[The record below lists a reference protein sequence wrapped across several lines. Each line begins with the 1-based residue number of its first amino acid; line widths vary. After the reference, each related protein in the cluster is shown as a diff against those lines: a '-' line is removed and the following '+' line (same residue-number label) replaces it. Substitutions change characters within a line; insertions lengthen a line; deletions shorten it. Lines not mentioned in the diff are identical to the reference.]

1 MSHHQEQSGEG
12 LLIFAVGVLAA
23 GVAWGATVLDHVP
36 WLLPWAVIA
45 IIGGLLAALVASA
58 HGHLSRRGRRLP
70 TPAQPPPRPRSPPPP
85 QTQPLPAPSR
95 RKPPR
100 SPARHALAGGTA
112 VWHRAARPLALAKDH
127 PWLVAALGRAAGAAE
142 DRRRPRRRP
151 LAPRHHHLTISP
163 GRGGQPAHRRTLRS
177 PPATR
182 SDRFRGV
189 ALRSAV
195 RRRRG
200 RTPSGSRFGTKPP
213 RTRGRP
219 SARRSERR
227 CKTI

>member
-58 HGHLSRRGRRLP
+58 HGHLSSRVAIIIAVVGAVIAAVTWAGGYGPQLNRVHPRAAARPPRRRGRRLP

-95 RKPPR
+95 RK
-100 SPARHALAGGTA
+100 ATTLACA
-112 VWHRAARPLALAKDH
+112 S
-127 PWLVAALGRAAGAAE
+127 
-142 DRRRPRRRP
+142 RPRRRHGCMAP
-151 LAPRHHHLTISP
+151 GSSAAGIGKRSSLA
-163 GRGGQPAHRRTLRS
+163 GRCS
-177 PPATR
+177 W
-182 SDRFRGV
+182 
-189 ALRSAV
+189 
-195 RRRRG
+195 
-200 RTPSGSRFGTKPP
+200 
-213 RTRGRP
+213 
-219 SARRSERR
+219 ARRWR
-227 CKTI
+227 C